1 MTLDIVAR
9 RYGQRPSA
17 MMGVRD
23 EYTAYCFDEAIA
35 MRGLDAELKA
45 MDSDK
50 TPTPTVHKPERS
62 TMAFGGGRLSGG
74 FRGVVGQ
81 Y

>member
-1 MTLDIVAR
+1 
-9 RYGQRPSA
+9 

-23 EYTAYCFDEAIA
+23 EYAAYCFDEAIA
-35 MRGLDAELKA
+35 MRGLDAELQA

-50 TPTPTVHKPERS
+50 APVTQRTKPKQN
-62 TMAFGGGRLSGG
+62 TMRFGGGRLSGG